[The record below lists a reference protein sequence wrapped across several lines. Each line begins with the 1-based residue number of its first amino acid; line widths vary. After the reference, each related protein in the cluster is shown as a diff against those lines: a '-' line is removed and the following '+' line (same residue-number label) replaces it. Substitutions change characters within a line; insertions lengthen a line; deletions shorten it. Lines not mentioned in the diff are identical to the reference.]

1 MNGRKEKQAWD
12 AYLIDRDASAL
23 LAFIRAAP
31 PVSQPCVHSYPD
43 VHRIKDVN
51 LCGHWYR
58 VGRCARCDERL
69 FFTPTDVPSLVEGG
83 AMWLSREGAA
93 ALGK

>member
-31 PVSQPCVHSYPD
+31 RFPNLAFIPIRTCIASRTSTCVATGIEWGD
-43 VHRIKDVN
+43 VRGVTNDCSSHLRMCRASLRGCHMAVKGRG
-51 LCGHWYR
+51 CGA
-58 VGRCARCDERL
+58 G
-69 FFTPTDVPSLVEGG
+69 
-83 AMWLSREGAA
+83 
-93 ALGK
+93 